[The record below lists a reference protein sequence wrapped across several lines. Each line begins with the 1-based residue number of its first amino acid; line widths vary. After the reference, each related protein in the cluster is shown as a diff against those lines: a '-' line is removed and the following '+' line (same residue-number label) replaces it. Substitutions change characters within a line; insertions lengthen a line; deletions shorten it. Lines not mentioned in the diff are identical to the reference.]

1 MTKIK
6 EYLKTIR
13 FSLGLIYRSSGLT
26 IVLYGIICIVNSLFY
41 LADAYALKLVV
52 DGLTGNAPDRD
63 YVLICVGIY
72 ILSLI
77 LRKIM
82 STVEELSF
90 SYINKKARHLYEC
103 MQAQRLEVLPMS
115 FIDSSKGRDIIDDVR
130 YGANATITSVRRLF
144 TIIASFGTFT
154 VAYVTLAEFN
164 LWFSLLVIVLVIP
177 GIILNTVFDR
187 KAEALRRK
195 QAPDVRKFC
204 YYRWMLTDAWPAK
217 DVRMYDL
224 TDDIKGRYNEEKDDY
239 VRANKRL
246 DAKKA
251 RMLTLAEVIR
261 RSAEIIFTAFIIYK
275 AFVGEIS
282 IGDIALYIGFL
293 VQADYQ
299 FWYMSFLTVISF
311 SWQLDVMKSVLEFFD
326 TSSEESK
333 GKKRSLDT
341 FYSLE
346 FKDVCFKYPHTE
358 KYILTGVSFT
368 LNKGDKLSIVGIN
381 GAGKSTIIKLML
393 GLYTVDSG
401 EILVNGCPMDEYDIY
416 DIRKMFSALF
426 QDFVHYPLTLRE
438 SVAMSSVDR
447 RENDDEIIT
456 ALKQSGVYE
465 DILPKLE
472 NGLDSY
478 MSRKFDDK
486 GTELSKGQWQK
497 IALARAYFK
506 KASVVIFDEPSSA
519 LDAEAEDMIFKNFES
534 ISDGKTGVMISHRIS
549 SARMSNKV
557 IVLEGGK
564 IIESGTHDELV
575 ELNGLYAKLYNLQRE
590 KYTLKEEAK

>member
-1 MTKIK
+1 
-6 EYLKTIR
+6 
-13 FSLGLIYRSSGLT
+13 
-26 IVLYGIICIVNSLFY
+26 
-41 LADAYALKLVV
+41 
-52 DGLTGNAPDRD
+52 
-63 YVLICVGIY
+63 
-72 ILSLI
+72 
-77 LRKIM
+77 
-82 STVEELSF
+82 
-90 SYINKKARHLYEC
+90 
-103 MQAQRLEVLPMS
+103 MS

-164 LWFSLLVIVLVIP
+164 FWFSLLVIVLVIP

-401 EILVNGCPMDEYDIY
+401 EILVNGYPMDEYNIY

-447 RENDDEIIT
+447 RENDDEIVT

>member
-6 EYLKTIR
+6 EYLKTMR

-26 IVLYGIICIVNSLFY
+26 IVLYGVICIVNSLFY

-82 STVEELSF
+82 ASVEELSY
-90 SYINKKARHLYEC
+90 SYINKKAVHLYEC
-103 MQAQRLEVLPMS
+103 MQEEKLIGLPMS
-115 FIDSSKGRDIIDDVR
+115 FIDSSEGRDIIDDVR
-130 YGANATITSVRRLF
+130 YGTNATIMSIRRLF

-154 VAYVTLAEFN
+154 VAFITLAKFN
-164 LWFSLLVIVLVIP
+164 FWFSLVVIALVIP
-177 GIILNTVFDR
+177 GIVLNTVFDK

-224 TDDIKGRYNEEKDDY
+224 TDDIKGRYNEEKDAY
-239 VRANKRL
+239 VKANKRL

-251 RMLTLAEVIR
+251 RMLILAEIIR
-261 RSAEIIFTAFIIYK
+261 RSAEVVFTAFIIYK
-275 AFVGEIS
+275 AVKGEIS
-282 IGDIALYIGFL
+282 VGDIALYIGFL
-293 VQADYQ
+293 VQADFQ
-299 FWYMSFLTVISF
+299 FEYLSYLTVISF
-311 SWQLDVMKSVLEFFD
+311 SWQLDVMKSVLKFFD
-326 TSSEESK
+326 TSSEK
-333 GKKRSLDT
+333 AATDKRSLDS
-341 FYSLE
+341 FFSLE
-346 FKDVCFKYPHTE
+346 FKDVYFKYPHTG
-358 KYILTGVSFT
+358 KYILAGVSFK
-368 LNKGDKLSIVGIN
+368 LDKGDKLSIVGIN

-401 EILVNGCPMDEYDIY
+401 EILVNGYPMNEYDIN
-416 DIRKMFSALF
+416 DVRKMFSALF

-438 SVAMSSVDR
+438 SVGISSVDR
-447 RENDDEIIT
+447 MENDDEIIK

-465 DILPKLE
+465 DLLPKLE

-534 ISDGKTGVMISHRIS
+534 ISDGKTGIMISHRIS

-557 IVLEGGK
+557 IVLESGR

-590 KYTLKEEAK
+590 KYTLKEENK

>member
-6 EYLKTIR
+6 EYLKTMR
-13 FSLGLIYRSSGLT
+13 FSLGLIYRSSGLA
-26 IVLYGIICIVNSLFY
+26 IVLYGVICIVNSLFY

-82 STVEELSF
+82 ASVEELSY
-90 SYINKKARHLYEC
+90 SYINKKAVHLYEC
-103 MQAQRLEVLPMS
+103 MQEEKLIGLPMS
-115 FIDSSKGRDIIDDVR
+115 FIDSSEGRDIIDDVR
-130 YGANATITSVRRLF
+130 YGTNATIMSIRRLF

-154 VAYVTLAEFN
+154 VAFITLAKFN
-164 LWFSLLVIVLVIP
+164 FWFSLVVIALVIP
-177 GIILNTVFDR
+177 GIVLNTVFDR

-217 DVRMYDL
+217 DVRMYDI
-224 TDDIKGRYNEEKDDY
+224 TDDIKGRYNEEKDAY
-239 VRANKRL
+239 VKANKRL

-251 RMLTLAEVIR
+251 RMLILAEIIR
-261 RSAEIIFTAFIIYK
+261 RSAEVVFTAFIIYK
-275 AFVGEIS
+275 AVKGEIS
-282 IGDIALYIGFL
+282 VGDIALYIGFL
-293 VQADYQ
+293 VQADFQ
-299 FWYMSFLTVISF
+299 FEYLSYLTVISF
-311 SWQLDVMKSVLEFFD
+311 SWQLDVMKSVLKFFD
-326 TSSEESK
+326 MSSEK
-333 GKKRSLDT
+333 AATDKRSLDS
-341 FYSLE
+341 FFSLE
-346 FKDVCFKYPHTE
+346 FKDVYFKYPHTE
-358 KYILTGVSFT
+358 KYILAGVSFK
-368 LNKGDKLSIVGIN
+368 LDKGDKLSIVGIN

-401 EILVNGCPMDEYDIY
+401 EILVNGYPMDEYDIN
-416 DIRKMFSALF
+416 DVRKMFSALF

-438 SVAMSSVDR
+438 SVGISSVDR
-447 RENDDEIIT
+447 MENDDEIVK

-534 ISDGKTGVMISHRIS
+534 ISDGKTGIMISHRIS

-590 KYTLKEEAK
+590 KYTLKEENK